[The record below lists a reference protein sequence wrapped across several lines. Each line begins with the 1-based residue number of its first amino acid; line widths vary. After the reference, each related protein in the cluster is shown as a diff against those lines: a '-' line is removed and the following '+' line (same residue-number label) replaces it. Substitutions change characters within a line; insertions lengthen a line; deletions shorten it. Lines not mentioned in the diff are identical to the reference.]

1 MSEVLELT
9 PAELEIIRIKR
20 EKEALIQAEEQAKN
34 QARIER
40 DIVTCKA
47 EVAKIIKAQNEQ
59 IAAATEY
66 HKQLGK
72 GWQLNIGETETEK
85 TVLDYYSGNKDEKN
99 GHYKVI
105 HRETYTRKEACI
117 VNGNFTV
124 RVKVQVV
131 YGSQWDVRGTSNG
144 WKMYLTGPALDYK
157 YERKAITKAD
167 TINKKIKEVR
177 DEVEAKLNSAKRQ
190 INAVADTVA
199 KMQELYP
206 DAEVIASKSWRKESY
221 DKHGSEIDVV
231 KVKMANGV
239 TSLWKVYN
247 DGSLS
252 RLEVN
257 FSAST
262 SWEVLGLLNSIKK

>member
-20 EKEALIQAEEQAKN
+20 EKEALIQAEKQANIQAKL
-34 QARIER
+34 ER

-47 EVAKIIKAQNEQ
+47 EVAKIIKAQDEQ

-72 GWQLNIGETETEK
+72 GWQLNIGENENEK
-85 TVLDYYSGNKDEKN
+85 TVLDYYSGNKDEN

-105 HRETYTRKEACI
+105 HRETFTRKEACI
-117 VNGNFTV
+117 VNGKFTV
-124 RVKVQVV
+124 KVKVQVV

-144 WKMYLTGPALDYK
+144 WKMYLSGPGLDYK
-157 YERKAITKAD
+157 YERKALTKAD
-167 TINKKIKEVR
+167 TINKKIKEVC
-177 DEVEAKLNSAKRQ
+177 DAHEAKLNSAKRQ

-221 DKHGSEIDVV
+221 EKYGSAIDVV
-231 KVKMANGV
+231 KIKMANGV